1 MIKRITLLLF
11 LSGSLFAAEKTFIRE
26 YTYQASD
33 YDSKVTSRGNALE
46 EVKRILLEEVAV
58 FLKSEFNTTTR
69 STGINGDYTLQEFD
83 EHKITSIT
91 AGVTETKILDEKWN
105 GIVYWI
111 KAEITINEADIYN
124 QIDAIINSDEKLA
137 QLEDLRKNHDEA
149 KREIARLKKAL
160 SKATSLDEQVKLTK
174 RYTKQITSIS
184 SLDWFMDALHTKDV
198 DLKIKKLQKAI
209 ELDPTDESNYLALG
223 SAFAEK
229 GDTSS
234 AIDFTEK
241 AIELNPNYYLS
252 YVQLGDFL
260 LKNGDFHKAVNSYE
274 TAIKVNERYYF
285 SYYRLGQAYHGQNIL
300 DKAMLMYEKA
310 IEKVHKTSPDYFYM
324 LFNLGKVSHKN
335 GNVDKAIRAYE
346 TAIKINSTNAD
357 LYTDLGNCF
366 HKTDLKKA
374 VTYYKKSANLGHKGS
389 KNWLKNNGYG
399 W

>member
-1 MIKRITLLLF
+1 MF

-149 KREIARLKKAL
+149 KREIVRLKKAL

-184 SLDWFMDALHTKDV
+184 SLDWLMDAFHTKDV

-209 ELDPTDESNYLALG
+209 ELDPTDESNYFLLG

-241 AIELNPNYYLS
+241 AIELNPNDCLS

-310 IEKVHKTSPDYFYM
+310 IEKVHKTSPDYFFL
-324 LFNLGKVSHKN
+324 LFNLGIVSYEN
-335 GNVDKAIRAYE
+335 GNVDNAIRAYE
-346 TAIKINSTNAD
+346 TAIKINSTDAG
-357 LYTDLGNCF
+357 LYANLGNCF
-366 HKTDLKKA
+366 YKTDLKKA